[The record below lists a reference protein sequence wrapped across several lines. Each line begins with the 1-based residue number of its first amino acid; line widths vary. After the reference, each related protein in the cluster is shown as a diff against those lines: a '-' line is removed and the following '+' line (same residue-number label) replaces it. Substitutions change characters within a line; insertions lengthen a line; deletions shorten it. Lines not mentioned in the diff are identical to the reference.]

1 MNSDILATTLKGLHI
16 FLSHCV
22 CGLALCCVRFL
33 DAGGVGS
40 PPVQLQHRSQAHIH
54 TNITDCSRFFY
65 NFPAIKTGVLL
76 FCCCCWLVIC
86 LPDCLTAWLPVCSP
100 IERCT
105 PLRFSFIT
113 NSARYRRVAL
123 NRGLCVCLPVCLSLS
138 LAIAVYVFVCMR
150 VYIFSHIR
158 CIHTYKHTYVCSCCA
173 FIFWAFQFRLIFWFL
188 VFFFW
193 RFLAFF

>member
-54 TNITDCSRFFY
+54 TNITECSSFFY

-86 LPDCLTAWLPVCSP
+86 LPDCLTACMLTYRTVHTFEILIYYKFRSLPSCGFESRPLCLSARLPVSFAGY
-100 IERCT
+100 RC
-105 PLRFSFIT
+105 
-113 NSARYRRVAL
+113 
-123 NRGLCVCLPVCLSLS
+123 LCVCVHARVHFFTYSMYTY
-138 LAIAVYVFVCMR
+138 IQTYICM
-150 VYIFSHIR
+150 
-158 CIHTYKHTYVCSCCA
+158 
-173 FIFWAFQFRLIFWFL
+173 
-188 VFFFW
+188 
-193 RFLAFF
+193 